1 MIKGFH
7 FFRQWSDYVGIF
19 SAFVCL
25 LHCLAAPVLL
35 ALGSQ
40 VQHHHLFD
48 ESWNYL
54 FLGIGLVAVW
64 FSSQHSDRKWMKVVL
79 WSTFGLL
86 AIGVFFESMAEWFDL
101 VIYASSIA
109 LITAHLINLRK
120 HLHEA
125 KISKLDRKKPSISSQ
140 AA

>member
-1 MIKGFH
+1 MI
-7 FFRQWSDYVGIF
+7 

-25 LHCLAAPVLL
+25 LHCLAAPILM
-35 ALGSQ
+35 AFGRQ

-54 FLGIGLVAVW
+54 FLAVGLLAVW
-64 FSSQHSDRKWMKVVL
+64 FSARHAEKNWMRVL
-79 WSTFGLL
+79 LWTTFGFL
-86 AIGVFFESMAEWFDL
+86 ATGVVFEGMAAWFDGL
-101 VIYASSIA
+101 IYISSIA
-109 LITAHLINLRK
+109 LITAHLLNLRK

-125 KISKLDRKKPSISSQ
+125 RIAGLSSKKSSISQ